1 MGSLAIL
8 HCAGAKALRCS
19 LPGPNNS
26 PNIHPSPMGHQLLL
40 PKMPPA
46 LGLSQPPSPSKG
58 NMTLPMVWFGIFSA
72 LLSSELFLVCQYSCY
87 KVPQTEVTFL
97 GCFFFSIIILRV
109 FCSFGIFFSH
119 KKSQFTHLLPQ
130 LPLSPNAAQCFLLR
144 ALSQFSVH
152 LAASYPRQ
160 TELILRVR
168 FGETLYQMLC

>member
-1 MGSLAIL
+1 MFFPTVTVNIFPTYSVISGKGREMGSLAIL

-26 PNIHPSPMGHQLLL
+26 SNIHPSPMGHQLLL

-58 NMTLPMVWFGIFSA
+58 NMTLPMVWFGFFSA
-72 LLSSELFLVCQYSCY
+72 LLSSELSLVCQYSCY

-97 GCFFFSIIILRV
+97 GWFFFSIIILGV

-119 KKSQFTHLLPQ
+119 KKASSHICSHSSPQ
-130 LPLSPNAAQCFLLR
+130 MQPNAICLE
-144 ALSQFSVH
+144 
-152 LAASYPRQ
+152 P
-160 TELILRVR
+160 
-168 FGETLYQMLC
+168 